1 MGQLYISDLL
11 FFFMR
16 QSASDDSLT
25 GIPWSRLQKRL
36 VHLVA
41 QRIEVAICS
50 GKIAVSNQP
59 PSLSLSAN
67 ALSVKQSWSS
77 SKTRN
82 QSADFFRQE
91 LIKRFM
97 TRATG
102 FVNGPKHSNNSD
114 LVESG
119 SAGAKDAGA
128 GLAAASQLCTAYF
141 AKASECLFQKIAGQ
155 TFRHLAYYHDSAKV
169 STYDVPC
176 HQVMARIGPGYLVRT
191 IYFIHKTCECVQY
204 TSTDSCGFYRYMYA
218 PEHVCVLN
226 YLYLTYAETLLHS
239 LIGSM

>member
-1 MGQLYISDLL
+1 MGKLYISDLL

-16 QSASDDSLT
+16 QSASDDSRT
-25 GIPWSRLQKRL
+25 GMAWPRLQKRL

-41 QRIEVAICS
+41 QRIEVAISS
-50 GKIAVSNQP
+50 GKVALSPQP

-67 ALSVKQSWSS
+67 ALSLKQSWSS

-102 FVNGPKHSNNSD
+102 FVNGPKHSNNRD
-114 LVESG
+114 LLESG
-119 SAGAKDAGA
+119 TAGSRDAGA

-141 AKASECLFQKIAGQ
+141 AKASECVFQKLADQ

-176 HQVMARIGPGYLVRT
+176 HQSSHCIAGIGPGYLGRA
-191 IYFIHKTCECVQY
+191 IYHIHKTCENFC
-204 TSTDSCGFYRYMYA
+204 RHMYA
-218 PEHVCVLN
+218 AEHGCA
-226 YLYLTYAETLLHS
+226 LTKT
-239 LIGSM
+239 